1 MRNIYLMTAA
11 LAMMAMTANAQS
23 MKHINMNASSQ
34 NWAVTSAP
42 QKVENSTRKVATRA
56 GSDITDNQRYINYS
70 YDESYVWPATFP
82 ADTQGAI
89 SLGTLFY
96 SDAFTK
102 FEGCKIVGARF
113 YVNIPIGASKVG
125 ICHVKIEN
133 NTPYVGDILASKEV
147 PSTVAHWNYVWF
159 DEPYKIDTKNFDGLL
174 PYYDF
179 TPSNMSADAGYP
191 IASSGTYAGTCGAL
205 AYGDVDGKHDQSSWA
220 WQPIYLGTDG
230 SNLMIQLIIEKEDG
244 NFIIHDLV
252 MDKIA
257 MSPFVKNDTKTGLAF
272 TCHNDGRDNI
282 TNVKFG
288 IEVDGVKLGTF
299 TYNKDNLGEN
309 FKEITNADY
318 SNIPV
323 GLPIDKDWAIGEHE
337 VTVYPVL
344 VEGKEPAGDLT
355 NDKLTTK
362 FKVYKDNFDRT
373 KNLVEFY
380 ACQMSKYTYFAD
392 QVLDKTAKARE
403 DDDLAIV
410 SIHGDGQQVNE
421 DGTVETL
428 SDVFTV
434 PEANKLAYYS
444 TPSDGSGAFNRYFY
458 DNDVI
463 NYEKALTVNMAAQ
476 AASDQDNVVS
486 MLNTIINESAT
497 YYPSFS
503 TVGIDSK
510 LDDATGKLTI
520 KVMGKLIN
528 GYQKLIGDDA
538 RLTVYLTE
546 DKVTGRQS
554 TGGSTIK
561 PRFTHNHVLRKIVTG
576 TLGDALQTNGN
587 SYENDYEVELDDA
600 WKSQNMHIIAFVSRP
615 MTEKEVD
622 GKTALASAMNDLWVD
637 NTNMVVVGESDL
649 TGISNNVI
657 NWNDVKEVG
666 RYTIDGQK
674 LNAPMKGVNLV
685 KLSNGKTIKVVVK

>member
-34 NWAVTSAP
+34 TWAEASTP

-56 GSDITDNQRYINYS
+56 GSDIADNQRYINYS

-96 SDAFTK
+96 SDAFK
-102 FEGCKIVGARF
+102 NFEGCKIVGARF

-244 NFIIHDLV
+244 NFILHDLV
-252 MDKIA
+252 LDKIA
-257 MSPFVKNDTKTGLAF
+257 MSPFVKNNTKTGLAF

-288 IEVDGVKLGTF
+288 IEVDGEKMGTF
-299 TYNKDNLGEN
+299 TYDKTTAGDA

-323 GLPIDKDWAIGEHE
+323 GLPVDKDWAIGEHE

-362 FKVYKDNFDRT
+362 FKVYKENFDRT

-380 ACQMSKYTYFAD
+380 ACQLSKYTYFAD
-392 QVLDKTAKARE
+392 QVLTKTAKARE

-434 PEANKLAYYS
+434 PEANKLANYS
-444 TPSDGSGAFNRYFY
+444 TPSDASAAFNRYFY

-463 NYEKALTVNMAAQ
+463 NYDKALTVNMAAQ
-476 AASDQDNVVS
+476 KASDQENVVG
-486 MLNTIINESAT
+486 MLNTIINESAA

-503 TVGIDSK
+503 TVSIDSK
-510 LDDATGKLTI
+510 LDDATGKLSI

-528 GYQKLIGDDA
+528 KYQKLIGDDA

-546 DKVTGRQS
+546 DNVRGKQN
-554 TGGSTIK
+554 TGGSIAK
-561 PRFTHNHVLRKIVTG
+561 PTTHNHVLRKIVTN

-587 SYENDYEVELDDA
+587 SYENDYEIELDDA
-600 WKSQNMHIIAFVSRP
+600 WKSKNMHIIAFISRP

-649 TGISNNVI
+649 TGISNVI
-657 NWNDVKEVG
+657 NWNEVKEVG

-674 LNAPMKGVNLV
+674 LNAPMKGINLV
-685 KLSNGKTIKVVVK
+685 KLSNGKTIKVIVK

>member
-56 GSDITDNQRYINYS
+56 GSDIADNQRYINYS
-70 YDESYVWPATFP
+70 CDESYVWPATFP

-133 NTPYVGDILASKEV
+133 NTPYVGDILASQEV

-230 SNLMIQLIIEKEDG
+230 SNLMIQLIIENPNG

-337 VTVYPVL
+337 VTVYPVQ

-362 FKVYKDNFDRT
+362 FKVYKENFDRT

-410 SIHGDGQQVNE
+410 SIHGESQQQNE

-528 GYQKLIGDDA
+528 GYQELIGDDA

-546 DKVTGRQS
+546 DKVSGKQS

-637 NTNMVVVGESDL
+637 NTNMVAVGESDL
-649 TGISNNVI
+649 TGISNVI
-657 NWNDVKEVG
+657 NWNEVKEVG

-674 LNAPMKGVNLV
+674 LNAPMKGINLV
-685 KLSNGKTIKVVVK
+685 KLSNGKTIKVIVK

>member
-34 NWAVTSAP
+34 NWAETSAP
-42 QKVENSTRKVATRA
+42 QKVENSTKKVATRA
-56 GSDITDNQRYINYS
+56 GSDIADNQRYINYS

-96 SDAFTK
+96 SDAFK
-102 FEGCKIVGARF
+102 KYEGCKIVGARF

-244 NFIIHDLV
+244 NFILHDLV
-252 MDKIA
+252 LDKIA
-257 MSPFVKNDTKTGLAF
+257 MSPFVKNNTKTGLAF

-288 IEVDGVKLGTF
+288 IEVDGEKMGTF
-299 TYNKDNLGEN
+299 TYDKTTAGDA

-323 GLPIDKDWAIGEHE
+323 GLPVDKDWAIGEHE

-362 FKVYKDNFDRT
+362 FKVYKENFDRT

-380 ACQMSKYTYFAD
+380 ACQLSKYTYFAD
-392 QVLDKTAKARE
+392 QVLTKTANARE
-403 DDDLAIV
+403 EDDLAIV
-410 SIHGDGQQVNE
+410 SIHGEGQQVNE
-421 DGTVETL
+421 DGSVEKL
-428 SDVFTV
+428 EDVFTV

-463 NYEKALTVNMAAQ
+463 NAEKALTVNMAAQ
-476 AASDQDNVVS
+476 DASDQDNVVS
-486 MLNTIINESAT
+486 MLNTIINEST
-497 YYPSFS
+497 TFYPSFS
-503 TVGIDSK
+503 TVGIESK

-528 GYQKLIGDDA
+528 DYQKLIGDDA

-546 DKVTGRQS
+546 DKVIGKQN
-554 TGGSTIK
+554 TGGSIAK

-600 WKSQNMHIIAFVSRP
+600 WKSKNMHIIAFVSRP
-615 MTEKEVD
+615 MKETEKD

-637 NTNMVVVGESDL
+637 NTNMVAVGESDL
-649 TGISNNVI
+649 TGISNVI
-657 NWNDVKEVG
+657 NWNEVKEVG

-674 LNAPMKGVNLV
+674 LNAPTKGINLV
-685 KLSNGKTIKVVVK
+685 KLSNGQTIKVVVK

>member
-1 MRNIYLMTAA
+1 MRNIYLMSAA
-11 LAMMAMTANAQS
+11 LVLMTMSANAQS
-23 MKHINMNASSQ
+23 MKRINKETTAKT
-34 NWAVTSAP
+34 WVETATP
-42 QKVENSTRKVATRA
+42 QKAAKKIATRA
-56 GSDITDNQRYINYS
+56 GELEANQRYINYS

-133 NTPYVGDILASKEV
+133 GTPYVGDILASNEV

-230 SNLMIQLIIEKEDG
+230 SNLMIQLIIENPNG

-288 IEVDGVKLGTF
+288 IEVDGEKMGTF
-299 TYNKDNLGEN
+299 TYDKDNVGDN
-309 FKEITNADY
+309 FREITNADY

-323 GLPIDKDWAIGEHE
+323 GLPINKDWAIGEHE

-344 VEGKEPAGDLT
+344 VEGKEPEGDLT

-380 ACQMSKYTYFAD
+380 ACQLSKYTYFAD

-410 SIHGDGQQVNE
+410 SIHGESQQVNK
-421 DGTVETL
+421 DGSVETL
-428 SDVFTV
+428 TDVFTV

-463 NYEKALTVNMAAQ
+463 NTEKALTVNMAAQ
-476 AASDQDNVVS
+476 DASDQENVVG

-528 GYQKLIGDDA
+528 GYQELIGDDA

-546 DKVTGRQS
+546 DKVIGKQS

-576 TLGDALQTNGN
+576 TLGDVLQTNGN
-587 SYENDYEVELDDA
+587 SFENDYEVELDDA

-637 NTNMVVVGESDL
+637 NTNMVAVGDSDL
-649 TGISNNVI
+649 TGISNVI
-657 NWNDVKEVG
+657 NWNEVKEVG

-674 LNAPMKGVNLV
+674 LNAPTKGINLV
-685 KLSNGKTIKVVVK
+685 KLSNGQTIKVVVK

>member
-1 MRNIYLMTAA
+1 MTAA

-34 NWAVTSAP
+34 NWAETSAP
-42 QKVENSTRKVATRA
+42 QKVENSTKKVATRA
-56 GSDITDNQRYINYS
+56 GSDIADNQRYINYS
-70 YDESYVWPATFP
+70 YDEGYVWPATFP

-96 SDAFTK
+96 SDAFK
-102 FEGCKIVGARF
+102 KYEGCKIVGARF

-244 NFIIHDLV
+244 NFILHDLV
-252 MDKIA
+252 LDKIA
-257 MSPFVKNDTKTGLAF
+257 MSPFVKNNTKTGLAF

-288 IEVDGVKLGTF
+288 IEVDGEKMGTF
-299 TYNKDNLGEN
+299 TYDKTTAGDA
-309 FKEITNADY
+309 FREITNADY

-323 GLPIDKDWAIGEHE
+323 GLPINKDWAIGEHE

-344 VEGKEPAGDLT
+344 VEGKEPEGDLT

-380 ACQMSKYTYFAD
+380 TCQKSKYTYFANA
-392 QVLDKTAKARE
+392 VLDKTAKARE

-434 PEANKLAYYS
+434 PEANKLTYYS

-463 NYEKALTVNMAAQ
+463 NAEKALTVNMAAQ
-476 AASDQDNVVS
+476 NPSDQDNVVS
-486 MLNTIINESAT
+486 MLNTIINESAA

-510 LDDATGKLTI
+510 LDDATGKLSI

-528 GYQKLIGDDA
+528 QYQQLIGDDA

-546 DKVTGRQS
+546 DKVIGKQS
-554 TGGSTIK
+554 TGTTTTK
-561 PRFTHNHVLRKIVTG
+561 PRFTHNYVLRKIVTG

-600 WKSQNMHIIAFVSRP
+600 WKSKNMHIIAFVSRP
-615 MTEKEVD
+615 MKEQEKD

-637 NTNMVVVGESDL
+637 NTNMVAVGESDL
-649 TGISNNVI
+649 TGISNVI
-657 NWNDVKEVG
+657 NWNEVKEVG

-674 LNAPMKGVNLV
+674 LNAPTKGINLV
-685 KLSNGKTIKVVVK
+685 KLSNGQTIKVVVK

>member
-1 MRNIYLMTAA
+1 MTAA

-34 NWAVTSAP
+34 TWAETSTP

-56 GSDITDNQRYINYS
+56 GSDIADNQRYINYS

-344 VEGKEPAGDLT
+344 VERKEPAGDLT

-410 SIHGDGQQVNE
+410 SIHGESQQQNE

-615 MTEKEVD
+615 MKETEKD

-649 TGISNNVI
+649 TGISNVI
-657 NWNDVKEVG
+657 NWNEVKEVG

-674 LNAPMKGVNLV
+674 LNAPIKGINLV
-685 KLSNGKTIKVVVK
+685 KLSNGKTIKVIVK

>member
-1 MRNIYLMTAA
+1 MTAA

-34 NWAVTSAP
+34 NWAETSAP
-42 QKVENSTRKVATRA
+42 QKVENSTKKVATRA
-56 GSDITDNQRYINYS
+56 GSDIADNQRYINYS

-96 SDAFTK
+96 SDAFK
-102 FEGCKIVGARF
+102 KYEGCKIVGARF

-244 NFIIHDLV
+244 NFILHDLV
-252 MDKIA
+252 LDKIA
-257 MSPFVKNDTKTGLAF
+257 MSPFVKNNTKTGLAF

-288 IEVDGVKLGTF
+288 IEVDGEKMGTF
-299 TYNKDNLGEN
+299 TYDKTTAGDA

-323 GLPIDKDWAIGEHE
+323 GLPVDKDWAIGEHE

-362 FKVYKDNFDRT
+362 FKVYKENFDRT

-380 ACQMSKYTYFAD
+380 ACQLSKYTYFAD
-392 QVLDKTAKARE
+392 QVLTKTANARE
-403 DDDLAIV
+403 EDDLAIV
-410 SIHGDGQQVNE
+410 SIHGEGQQVNE
-421 DGTVETL
+421 DGSVEKL
-428 SDVFTV
+428 EDVFTV

-463 NYEKALTVNMAAQ
+463 NAEKALTVNMAAQ
-476 AASDQDNVVS
+476 DASDQDNVVS
-486 MLNTIINESAT
+486 MLNTIINEST
-497 YYPSFS
+497 TFYPSFS
-503 TVGIDSK
+503 TIGIESK

-528 GYQKLIGDDA
+528 DYQKLIGDDA

-546 DKVTGRQS
+546 DKVIGKQN
-554 TGGSTIK
+554 TGGSIAK

-587 SYENDYEVELDDA
+587 SYENDYEIELDDA
-600 WKSQNMHIIAFVSRP
+600 WKSKNMHIIAFVSRP
-615 MTEKEVD
+615 MKETEKD

-637 NTNMVVVGESDL
+637 NTNMVAVGESDL
-649 TGISNNVI
+649 TGISNVI
-657 NWNDVKEVG
+657 NWNEVKEVG

-674 LNAPMKGVNLV
+674 LNAPTKGINLV
-685 KLSNGKTIKVVVK
+685 KLSNGQTIKVVVK

>member
-1 MRNIYLMTAA
+1 MTAA

-34 NWAVTSAP
+34 TWAETSTP

-56 GSDITDNQRYINYS
+56 GSDIADNQRYINYS
-70 YDESYVWPATFP
+70 YDESYVWPSTFP

-96 SDAFTK
+96 SDAFK
-102 FEGCKIVGARF
+102 NFEGCKIVGARF

-125 ICHVKIEN
+125 VCHVKIEN
-133 NTPYVGDILASKEV
+133 NIPYVGDILASKDV

-191 IASSGTYAGTCGAL
+191 IASSGTWAGTCGAL
-205 AYGDVDGKHDQSSWA
+205 AYGDVDGKHDQSTWA

-257 MSPFVKNDTKTGLAF
+257 MSPFVKNDTKTGVAF

-288 IEVDGVKLGTF
+288 IEVDGEKMGTF
-299 TYNKDNLGEN
+299 TYDKTTAGDA
-309 FKEITNADY
+309 FREITNADY

-323 GLPIDKDWAIGEHE
+323 RLPIDKDWTIGEHE

-392 QVLDKTAKARE
+392 QVLTKTAEARE

-410 SIHGDGQQVNE
+410 SIHGESQQVNK
-421 DGTVETL
+421 DGSVETL
-428 SDVFTV
+428 TDIFTV

-476 AASDQDNVVS
+476 DASDQDNVVS

-546 DKVTGRQS
+546 DKVIGKQS
-554 TGGSTIK
+554 TGGTTTK

-637 NTNMVVVGESDL
+637 NTNMVVVGDSDL
-649 TGISNNVI
+649 TGISNVI

-674 LNAPMKGVNLV
+674 LNAPMKGINLV
-685 KLSNGKTIKVVVK
+685 KLSNGKTIKVIVK

>member
-34 NWAVTSAP
+34 NWAETSAP
-42 QKVENSTRKVATRA
+42 QKVENSTKKVATRA
-56 GSDITDNQRYINYS
+56 GSDIADNQRYINYS

-96 SDAFTK
+96 SDAFK
-102 FEGCKIVGARF
+102 KYEGCKIVGARF

-244 NFIIHDLV
+244 NFILHDLV
-252 MDKIA
+252 LDKIA
-257 MSPFVKNDTKTGLAF
+257 MSPFVKNNTKTGLAF

-288 IEVDGVKLGTF
+288 IEVDGEKMGTF
-299 TYNKDNLGEN
+299 TYDKTTAGDA
-309 FKEITNADY
+309 FREITNADY

-323 GLPIDKDWAIGEHE
+323 GLPINKDWAIGEHE

-344 VEGKEPAGDLT
+344 VEGKEPEGDLT

-380 ACQMSKYTYFAD
+380 TCQMSKYTFFAD
-392 QVLDKTAKARE
+392 AVLTKTAKARE

-421 DGTVETL
+421 DGSVETL

-444 TPSDGSGAFNRYFY
+444 TPSDGSAAFNRYFY

-463 NYEKALTVNMAAQ
+463 NAEKALTVNMAAQ
-476 AASDQDNVVS
+476 DPSDQDNVVG
-486 MLNTIINESAT
+486 MLNTIIKESAA

-510 LDDATGKLTI
+510 LDDATGKLSI

-528 GYQKLIGDDA
+528 QYQQLIGDDA

-546 DKVTGRQS
+546 DKIIGKQN
-554 TGGSTIK
+554 TGGSIAK
-561 PRFTHNHVLRKIVTG
+561 PRFTHNYVLRKIVTG

-587 SYENDYEVELDDA
+587 SYENDYEIELDDA
-600 WKSQNMHIIAFVSRP
+600 WKSKNMHIIAFVSRP
-615 MTEKEVD
+615 MKETEKD

-637 NTNMVVVGESDL
+637 NTNMVAVGESDL
-649 TGISNNVI
+649 TGISNVI
-657 NWNDVKEVG
+657 NWNEVKEVG

-674 LNAPMKGVNLV
+674 LNAPTKGINLV
-685 KLSNGKTIKVVVK
+685 KLSNGQTIKVVVK

>member
-1 MRNIYLMTAA
+1 MRNIYLMSAA
-11 LAMMAMTANAQS
+11 LVLMTMSANAQS
-23 MKHINMNASSQ
+23 MKRINKEATAKT
-34 NWAVTSAP
+34 WVETATP
-42 QKVENSTRKVATRA
+42 QKAAKKIATRA
-56 GSDITDNQRYINYS
+56 GELEANQRYINYS
-70 YDESYVWPATFP
+70 YDESYVWPSTFP

-96 SDAFTK
+96 SDAFK
-102 FEGCKIVGARF
+102 KYEGCKIVGARF

-125 ICHVKIEN
+125 VCHVKIEN
-133 NTPYVGDILASKEV
+133 GTPYVGDILASKEV
-147 PSTVAHWNYVWF
+147 PSTVKHWNYVWF
-159 DEPYKIDTKNFDGLL
+159 DEPYKIDTKTFDGLL

-179 TPSNMSADAGYP
+179 TPSKMSAGAGNP
-191 IASSGTYAGTCGAL
+191 IASSGTWAGACGAL
-205 AYGDVDGKHDQSSWA
+205 AFGDVDGKHDPNSWA

-244 NFIIHDLV
+244 NFILHDLV
-252 MDKIA
+252 MSKMA
-257 MSPFVKNDTKTGLAF
+257 MVPFAKSGNTTGLAF

-288 IEVDGVKLGTF
+288 IEVDGEKMGTF
-299 TYNKDNLGEN
+299 TYDQKTAGDA
-309 FKEITNADY
+309 FREITDADN
-318 SNIPV
+318 SNIQV
-323 GLPIDKDWAIGEHE
+323 GLPIDKNWSIGEHE

-344 VEGKEPAGDLT
+344 VEGEKPAGDLT
-355 NDKLTTK
+355 NDKLSTK

-392 QVLDKTAKARE
+392 QVLTKTAKARE
-403 DDDLAIV
+403 DEDLAIV
-410 SIHGDGQQVNE
+410 SIHGERQQVNE
-421 DGTVETL
+421 DGSVETL

-434 PEANKLAYYS
+434 PEANKLANYS
-444 TPSDGSGAFNRYFY
+444 TPSDASAAFNRYFY

-463 NYEKALTVNMAAQ
+463 NYDKALTVNMAAQ
-476 AASDQDNVVS
+476 KASDQENVVG
-486 MLNTIINESAT
+486 MLNTIINESAA

-503 TVGIDSK
+503 TVSIDSK
-510 LDDATGKLTI
+510 LDDATGKLSI

-528 GYQKLIGDDA
+528 KYQKLIGDDA

-546 DKVTGRQS
+546 DNVRGKQN
-554 TGGSTIK
+554 TGGSIAK
-561 PRFTHNHVLRKIVTG
+561 PTTHNHVLRKIVTN

-587 SYENDYEVELDDA
+587 SYENDYEIELDDA
-600 WKSQNMHIIAFVSRP
+600 WKSKNMHIIAFVSRP
-615 MTEKEVD
+615 MKEQEKD

-637 NTNMVVVGESDL
+637 NTNMVAVGDSDL
-649 TGISNNVI
+649 TGISNII

-674 LNAPMKGVNLV
+674 LNAPTKGINLV
-685 KLSNGKTIKVVVK
+685 KLSNGQTIKVVVK

>member
-1 MRNIYLMTAA
+1 
-11 LAMMAMTANAQS
+11 MMAMTANAQS

-34 NWAVTSAP
+34 TWAETSTP
-42 QKVENSTRKVATRA
+42 QKVENSIRKVATRA
-56 GSDITDNQRYINYS
+56 GSDIAANQRYINYS
-70 YDESYVWPATFP
+70 YDESYVWPSGMK
-82 ADTQGAI
+82 GAKGTL
-89 SLGTLFY
+89 SLGTIFY
-96 SDAFTK
+96 NDAFK
-102 FEGCKIVGARF
+102 KYEGCKIAGARF
-113 YVNIPIGASKVG
+113 YLTAPIGNSKVT
-125 ICHVKIEN
+125 ICKIDEQGN
-133 NTPYVGDILASKEV
+133 VTNAIAEKEIA
-147 PSTVAHWNYVWF
+147 TTQLHWNYVLF
-159 DEPYKIDTKNFDGLL
+159 DEPYTIDTKDFYALL
-174 PYYDF
+174 PYYDY
-179 TPSNMSADAGYP
+179 TPEQVESEKP
-191 IASSGTYAGTCGAL
+191 IGSSGTYVGPYGFLAFGDIYEDGRDETKWQWEPISAG
-205 AYGDVDGKHDQSSWA
+205 Y
-220 WQPIYLGTDG
+220 DG

-244 NFIIHDLV
+244 NFILHDLV
-252 MDKIA
+252 MNKMA
-257 MSPFVKNDTKTGLAF
+257 MVPFAKNGNTTGLAF

-288 IEVDGVKLGTF
+288 IEVDGEKMGTF
-299 TYNKDNLGEN
+299 TYDKTTAGDA
-309 FKEITNADY
+309 FKEITDADY
-318 SNIPV
+318 SNIQV

-344 VEGKEPAGDLT
+344 VEGKEPEGDLT

-362 FKVYKDNFDRT
+362 FKVYKENFDRT

-392 QVLDKTAKARE
+392 QVLTKTAKARE

-410 SIHGDGQQVNE
+410 SIHGESQQQNE

-428 SDVFTV
+428 SDAFTV

-444 TPSDGSGAFNRYFY
+444 TPSDGSAAFNRYFY

-476 AASDQDNVVS
+476 DASDQENVVG
-486 MLNTIINESAT
+486 MLNSIIDESAT

-510 LDDATGKLTI
+510 FDDTTGKLTI

-546 DKVTGRQS
+546 DGVIGKQNS
-554 TGGSTIK
+554 GGSIAK
-561 PRFTHNHVLRKIVTG
+561 PRYTHNHVLRKIVTG

-600 WKSQNMHIIAFVSRP
+600 WKSKNMHIIAFVSRP

-649 TGISNNVI
+649 TGISNVI
-657 NWNDVKEVG
+657 NWNEVKEVG

-674 LNAPMKGVNLV
+674 LNAPMKGINLV
-685 KLSNGKTIKVVVK
+685 KLSNGKTIKVIVK

>member
-1 MRNIYLMTAA
+1 MTAA

-34 NWAVTSAP
+34 NWAETSAP
-42 QKVENSTRKVATRA
+42 KKVENSTKKVATRA
-56 GSDITDNQRYINYS
+56 GSDIADNQRYINYS

-96 SDAFTK
+96 SDAFK
-102 FEGCKIVGARF
+102 KYEGCKIVGARF

-244 NFIIHDLV
+244 NFILHDLV
-252 MDKIA
+252 LDKIA
-257 MSPFVKNDTKTGLAF
+257 MSPFVKNNTKTGLAF

-288 IEVDGVKLGTF
+288 IEVDGEKMGTF
-299 TYNKDNLGEN
+299 TYDKTTAGDA
-309 FKEITNADY
+309 FREITNADY

-323 GLPIDKDWAIGEHE
+323 GLPINKDWAIGEHE

-344 VEGKEPAGDLT
+344 VEGKEPEGDLT

-380 ACQMSKYTYFAD
+380 TCQKSKYTYFANA
-392 QVLDKTAKARE
+392 VLDKTAKARE

-434 PEANKLAYYS
+434 PEANKLTYYS

-463 NYEKALTVNMAAQ
+463 NAEKALTVNMAAQ
-476 AASDQDNVVS
+476 NPSDQDNVVS
-486 MLNTIINESAT
+486 MLNTIINESAA

-510 LDDATGKLTI
+510 LDDATGKLSI

-528 GYQKLIGDDA
+528 QYQQLIGDDA

-546 DKVTGRQS
+546 DKVIGKQS
-554 TGGSTIK
+554 TGATTTK
-561 PRFTHNHVLRKIVTG
+561 PRFTHNYVLRKIVTG

-600 WKSQNMHIIAFVSRP
+600 WKSKNMHIIAFVSRP
-615 MTEKEVD
+615 MKEQEKD

-637 NTNMVVVGESDL
+637 NTNMVAVGESDL
-649 TGISNNVI
+649 TGISNVI
-657 NWNDVKEVG
+657 NWNEVKEVG

-674 LNAPMKGVNLV
+674 LNAPTKGINLV
-685 KLSNGKTIKVVVK
+685 KLSNGQTIKVVVK

>member
-34 NWAVTSAP
+34 TWAETSTP

-56 GSDITDNQRYINYS
+56 GSDIADNQRYINYS

-96 SDAFTK
+96 SDAFK
-102 FEGCKIVGARF
+102 NFEGCKIVGARF

-244 NFIIHDLV
+244 NFILHDLV
-252 MDKIA
+252 LDKIA
-257 MSPFVKNDTKTGLAF
+257 MSPFVKNNTKTGLAF

-288 IEVDGVKLGTF
+288 IEVDGEKMGTF
-299 TYNKDNLGEN
+299 TYDKTTAGDA
-309 FKEITNADY
+309 FREITNADY

-323 GLPIDKDWAIGEHE
+323 GLPINKDWAIGEHE

-344 VEGKEPAGDLT
+344 VEGKEPEGDLT

-380 ACQMSKYTYFAD
+380 TCQMSKYTFFAD
-392 QVLDKTAKARE
+392 AVLTKTAKARE

-410 SIHGDGQQVNE
+410 SIHGESQQVNE
-421 DGTVETL
+421 DGSVETL

-463 NYEKALTVNMAAQ
+463 NYDKALTVNMAAQ
-476 AASDQDNVVS
+476 KASDQDNVVG
-486 MLNTIINESAT
+486 MLNTIINESAA

-503 TVGIDSK
+503 TVSIDSK
-510 LDDATGKLTI
+510 LDDATGKLSI

-528 GYQKLIGDDA
+528 QYQKLIGDDA
-538 RLTVYLTE
+538 RLTIYLTE
-546 DKVTGRQS
+546 DKVKGKQN
-554 TGGSTIK
+554 TGGTMAK
-561 PRFTHNHVLRKIVTG
+561 PTTHNHVLRKIVTG

-615 MTEKEVD
+615 MKEEEKD

-637 NTNMVVVGESDL
+637 NTNMVAVGDSDL
-649 TGISNNVI
+649 TGISNVI
-657 NWNDVKEVG
+657 NWNEVKEVG

-674 LNAPMKGVNLV
+674 LNAPTKGINLV
-685 KLSNGKTIKVVVK
+685 KLSNGQTIKVVVK

>member
-220 WQPIYLGTDG
+220 WQPIYLGTNG

-410 SIHGDGQQVNE
+410 SIHGESQQQNE

-476 AASDQDNVVS
+476 AASDQENVVG

-510 LDDATGKLTI
+510 LDDTTGKLTI

-528 GYQKLIGDDA
+528 GYEELIGDDA

-546 DKVTGRQS
+546 DKVIGRQS

>member
-1 MRNIYLMTAA
+1 MTAA

-34 NWAVTSAP
+34 NWAETSAP
-42 QKVENSTRKVATRA
+42 QKVENSTKKVATRA
-56 GSDITDNQRYINYS
+56 GSDIADNQRYINYS

-96 SDAFTK
+96 SDAFK
-102 FEGCKIVGARF
+102 KYEGCKIVGARF

-257 MSPFVKNDTKTGLAF
+257 MSPFVKNDTKTGVAF

-288 IEVDGVKLGTF
+288 IEVDGEKMGTF
-299 TYNKDNLGEN
+299 TYDKDNVGDK
-309 FKEITNADY
+309 FREITNADY

-323 GLPIDKDWAIGEHE
+323 GLPVDKDWAIGEHE

-362 FKVYKDNFDRT
+362 FKVYKENFDRT

-380 ACQMSKYTYFAD
+380 ACQLSKYTYFAD
-392 QVLDKTAKARE
+392 QVLTKTANARE
-403 DDDLAIV
+403 EDDLAIV
-410 SIHGDGQQVNE
+410 SIHGEGQQVNE
-421 DGTVETL
+421 DGSVEKL
-428 SDVFTV
+428 EDVFTV

-463 NYEKALTVNMAAQ
+463 NAEKALTVNMAAQ
-476 AASDQDNVVS
+476 DASDQDNVVS
-486 MLNTIINESAT
+486 MLNTIINESAA

-503 TVGIDSK
+503 TVGIESK

-528 GYQKLIGDDA
+528 DYQKLIGDDA

-546 DKVTGRQS
+546 DKVIGKQN
-554 TGGSTIK
+554 TGGSIAK

-587 SYENDYEVELDDA
+587 SYENDYEIELDDA
-600 WKSQNMHIIAFVSRP
+600 WKSKNMHIIAFVSRP
-615 MTEKEVD
+615 MKETEKD

-637 NTNMVVVGESDL
+637 NTNMVAVGESDL
-649 TGISNNVI
+649 TSISNVI
-657 NWNDVKEVG
+657 NWNEVKEVG

-674 LNAPMKGVNLV
+674 LNAPTKGINLV
-685 KLSNGKTIKVVVK
+685 KLSNGQTIKVIVK

>member
-1 MRNIYLMTAA
+1 
-11 LAMMAMTANAQS
+11 MMAMTANAQS

-34 NWAVTSAP
+34 TWAETSTP

-56 GSDITDNQRYINYS
+56 GSDIADNQRYINYS
-70 YDESYVWPATFP
+70 YDESYVWPSTFP

-96 SDAFTK
+96 SDAFK
-102 FEGCKIVGARF
+102 NFEGCKIVGARF

-133 NTPYVGDILASKEV
+133 NTPYVGDILASKDV

-191 IASSGTYAGTCGAL
+191 IASSGTWAGTCGAL
-205 AYGDVDGKHDQSSWA
+205 AYGDVDGKHDQSTWA

-257 MSPFVKNDTKTGLAF
+257 MSPFVKNDTKTGVAF

-288 IEVDGVKLGTF
+288 IEVDGEKMGTF
-299 TYNKDNLGEN
+299 TYDKTTAGDA
-309 FKEITNADY
+309 FREITNADY

-323 GLPIDKDWAIGEHE
+323 RLPIDKDWTIGEHE
-337 VTVYPVL
+337 VTVYPML

-392 QVLDKTAKARE
+392 QVLTKTAEARE

-410 SIHGDGQQVNE
+410 SIHGESQQQNE

-476 AASDQDNVVS
+476 DASDQDNVVS

-546 DKVTGRQS
+546 DKVIGKQS
-554 TGGSTIK
+554 TGGTTTK

-637 NTNMVVVGESDL
+637 NTNMVVVGDSDL
-649 TGISNNVI
+649 TGISNVI

-674 LNAPMKGVNLV
+674 LNAPMKGINLV
-685 KLSNGKTIKVVVK
+685 KLSNGKTIKVIVK

>member
-1 MRNIYLMTAA
+1 MRNIYLMSAA
-11 LAMMAMTANAQS
+11 LALMAMSANAQS
-23 MKHINMNASSQ
+23 MKRINMETTAKT
-34 NWAVTSAP
+34 WVETATP
-42 QKVENSTRKVATRA
+42 QKAAKKIATRA
-56 GSDITDNQRYINYS
+56 GELEANQRYINYS
-70 YDESYVWPATFP
+70 YDESYVWPSTFP

-96 SDAFTK
+96 SDAFK
-102 FEGCKIVGARF
+102 KYEGCKIVGARF

-125 ICHVKIEN
+125 VCHVKVEN
-133 NTPYVGDILASKEV
+133 GTPYVGDILASKEV

-159 DEPYKIDTKNFDGLL
+159 DEPYKIDTKTFDGLL

-179 TPSNMSADAGYP
+179 TPSNMSADAGNP
-191 IASSGTYAGTCGAL
+191 IASSGTWAGTCGAL
-205 AYGDVDGKHDQSSWA
+205 AFGDVDGKHDPNTWA
-220 WQPIYLGTDG
+220 WQPIYIGTDG

-244 NFIIHDLV
+244 NFILHDLV
-252 MDKIA
+252 MSKMA
-257 MSPFVKNDTKTGLAF
+257 MVPFAKSGNTTGLAF

-288 IEVDGVKLGTF
+288 IEVDGKKMGTF
-299 TYNKDNLGEN
+299 TYDQKTAGDA
-309 FKEITNADY
+309 FREITDADN
-318 SNIPV
+318 SNIQV
-323 GLPIDKDWAIGEHE
+323 GLPIDKDWSIGEHE

-344 VEGKEPAGDLT
+344 VEGKEPEGDLT

-380 ACQMSKYTYFAD
+380 ACQLSKYTYFAD
-392 QVLDKTAKARE
+392 QVLTKTAKARE

-434 PEANKLAYYS
+434 PEANKLANYS
-444 TPSDGSGAFNRYFY
+444 TPSDASAAFNRYFY

-463 NYEKALTVNMAAQ
+463 NYDKALTVNMAAQ
-476 AASDQDNVVS
+476 KASDQENVVG
-486 MLNTIINESAT
+486 MLNTIINESAA

-503 TVGIDSK
+503 TVSIDSK
-510 LDDATGKLTI
+510 LDDATGKLSI

-528 GYQKLIGDDA
+528 KYQKLIGDDA

-546 DKVTGRQS
+546 DNVRGKQN
-554 TGGSTIK
+554 TGGSIAK
-561 PRFTHNHVLRKIVTG
+561 PTTHNHVLRKIVTN

-600 WKSQNMHIIAFVSRP
+600 WKSKNMHIIAFVSRP
-615 MTEKEVD
+615 MKEQEKD

-637 NTNMVVVGESDL
+637 NTNMVAVGDSDF
-649 TGISNNVI
+649 TGISNVI
-657 NWNDVKEVG
+657 NWNEVKEVG

-674 LNAPMKGVNLV
+674 LNAPTKGINLV
-685 KLSNGKTIKVVVK
+685 KLSNGQTIKVVVK

>member
-1 MRNIYLMTAA
+1 MRNIYLMSAA
-11 LAMMAMTANAQS
+11 LALMAMSANAQS
-23 MKHINMNASSQ
+23 MKRINKE
-34 NWAVTSAP
+34 VTAKTWVETATP
-42 QKVENSTRKVATRA
+42 QKAAKKIATRA
-56 GSDITDNQRYINYS
+56 GELEANQRYINYS
-70 YDESYVWPATFP
+70 YDESYVWPSTFP

-96 SDAFTK
+96 SDAFK
-102 FEGCKIVGARF
+102 KYEGCKIVGARF

-125 ICHVKIEN
+125 VCHVKIEN
-133 NTPYVGDILASKEV
+133 NIPYVGDILASKDV

-205 AYGDVDGKHDQSSWA
+205 AYGDVDGKHDPNSWA

-257 MSPFVKNDTKTGLAF
+257 MSPFVKNDTKTGVAF

-288 IEVDGVKLGTF
+288 IEVDGEKIGTF
-299 TYNKDNLGEN
+299 TYNKDNVGDN
-309 FKEITNADY
+309 FREITNADY

-323 GLPIDKDWAIGEHE
+323 GLPIDKDWTIGEHE
-337 VTVYPVL
+337 VTVYPLL

-392 QVLDKTAKARE
+392 QVLTKTAEARE

-410 SIHGDGQQVNE
+410 SIHGEGQQVNE
-421 DGTVETL
+421 DGSVETL

-444 TPSDGSGAFNRYFY
+444 TPSDGSAAFNRYFY

-463 NYEKALTVNMAAQ
+463 NYEKALSVNMAAQ
-476 AASDQDNVVS
+476 EASDQDNVVG
-486 MLNTIINESAT
+486 MLNTIINESAA

-503 TVGIDSK
+503 TISIDSK
-510 LDDATGKLTI
+510 LDDATGKLSI

-528 GYQKLIGDDA
+528 KYQKLIGDDA

-546 DKVTGRQS
+546 DKVIGKQN
-554 TGGSTIK
+554 TGGSIAK
-561 PRFTHNHVLRKIVTG
+561 PRFTHNYVLRKIVTG

-587 SYENDYEVELDDA
+587 SYENDYEIELDDA
-600 WKSQNMHIIAFVSRP
+600 WKSKNMHIIAFVSRP
-615 MTEKEVD
+615 MKEQEKD

-637 NTNMVVVGESDL
+637 NTNMVAVGDSDL
-649 TGISNNVI
+649 TGISNII

-674 LNAPMKGVNLV
+674 LNAPTKGINLV
-685 KLSNGKTIKVVVK
+685 KLSNGQTIKVVVK

>member
-1 MRNIYLMTAA
+1 MTAA

-34 NWAVTSAP
+34 NWAETSAP
-42 QKVENSTRKVATRA
+42 QKVENSTKKVATRA
-56 GSDITDNQRYINYS
+56 GSDIADNQRYINYS

-96 SDAFTK
+96 SDAFK
-102 FEGCKIVGARF
+102 NFEGCKIVGARF

-244 NFIIHDLV
+244 NFILHDLV
-252 MDKIA
+252 LDKIA
-257 MSPFVKNDTKTGLAF
+257 MSPFVKNNTKTGLAF

-288 IEVDGVKLGTF
+288 IEVDGEKMGTF
-299 TYNKDNLGEN
+299 TYDKTTAGDA

-323 GLPIDKDWAIGEHE
+323 GLPVDKDWAIGEHE

-362 FKVYKDNFDRT
+362 FKVYKENFDRT

-380 ACQMSKYTYFAD
+380 ACQLSKYTYFAD
-392 QVLDKTAKARE
+392 QVLTKTANARE
-403 DDDLAIV
+403 EDDLAIV
-410 SIHGDGQQVNE
+410 SIHGEGQQVNE
-421 DGTVETL
+421 DGSVEKL
-428 SDVFTV
+428 EDVFTV

-463 NYEKALTVNMAAQ
+463 NAEKALTVNMAAQ
-476 AASDQDNVVS
+476 DASDQDNVVS
-486 MLNTIINESAT
+486 MLNTIINEST
-497 YYPSFS
+497 TFYPSFS
-503 TVGIDSK
+503 TVGIESK

-528 GYQKLIGDDA
+528 DYQKLIGDDA

-546 DKVTGRQS
+546 DKVIGKQN
-554 TGGSTIK
+554 TGGSIAK

-587 SYENDYEVELDDA
+587 SYENDYEIELDDA
-600 WKSQNMHIIAFVSRP
+600 WKSKNMHIIAFVSRP
-615 MTEKEVD
+615 MKETEKD

-637 NTNMVVVGESDL
+637 NTNMVAVGESDL
-649 TGISNNVI
+649 TGISNVI
-657 NWNDVKEVG
+657 NWNEVKEVG

-674 LNAPMKGVNLV
+674 LNAPTKGINLV
-685 KLSNGKTIKVVVK
+685 KLSNGQTIKVVVK

>member
-1 MRNIYLMTAA
+1 MTAA

-34 NWAVTSAP
+34 NWAETSAP
-42 QKVENSTRKVATRA
+42 QKVENSTKKVATRA
-56 GSDITDNQRYINYS
+56 GSDIADNQRYINYS

-96 SDAFTK
+96 SDAFK
-102 FEGCKIVGARF
+102 KYEGCKIVGARF

-244 NFIIHDLV
+244 NFILHDLV
-252 MDKIA
+252 LDKIA
-257 MSPFVKNDTKTGLAF
+257 MSPFVKNNTKTGLAF

-288 IEVDGVKLGTF
+288 IEVDGEKMGTF
-299 TYNKDNLGEN
+299 TYDKTTAGDA

-323 GLPIDKDWAIGEHE
+323 GLPVDKDWAIGEHE

-362 FKVYKDNFDRT
+362 FKVYKENFDRT

-380 ACQMSKYTYFAD
+380 ACQLSKYTYFAD
-392 QVLDKTAKARE
+392 QVLTKTANARE
-403 DDDLAIV
+403 EDDLAIV
-410 SIHGDGQQVNE
+410 SIHGEGQQVNE
-421 DGTVETL
+421 DGSVEKL
-428 SDVFTV
+428 EDVFTV

-463 NYEKALTVNMAAQ
+463 NAEKALTVNMAAQ
-476 AASDQDNVVS
+476 DASDQDNVVS
-486 MLNTIINESAT
+486 MLNTIINEST
-497 YYPSFS
+497 TFYPSFS
-503 TVGIDSK
+503 TVGIESK

-528 GYQKLIGDDA
+528 DYQKLIGDDA

-546 DKVTGRQS
+546 DKVIGKQN
-554 TGGSTIK
+554 TGGSIAK

-587 SYENDYEVELDDA
+587 SYENDYEIELDDA
-600 WKSQNMHIIAFVSRP
+600 WKSKNMHIIAFVSRP
-615 MTEKEVD
+615 MKEQEKD

-637 NTNMVVVGESDL
+637 NTNMVAVGESDL
-649 TGISNNVI
+649 TGISNVI
-657 NWNDVKEVG
+657 NWNEVKEVG

-674 LNAPMKGVNLV
+674 LNAPTKGINLV
-685 KLSNGKTIKVVVK
+685 KLSNGQTIKVVVK

>member
-34 NWAVTSAP
+34 TWAETSTP

-56 GSDITDNQRYINYS
+56 GSDIADNQRYINYS

-96 SDAFTK
+96 SDAFKK

-125 ICHVKIEN
+125 VCHVKIEN
-133 NTPYVGDILASKEV
+133 NIPYVGDILASKDV

-205 AYGDVDGKHDQSSWA
+205 AYGDVDGKHDPNSWA

-257 MSPFVKNDTKTGLAF
+257 MSPFVKNDTKTGVAF

-288 IEVDGVKLGTF
+288 IEVDGEKTGTF
-299 TYNKDNLGEN
+299 TYNKDKVGDN
-309 FKEITNADY
+309 FREITNADY

-323 GLPIDKDWAIGEHE
+323 RLPIDKDWTIGEHE
-337 VTVYPVL
+337 VTVYPML

-392 QVLDKTAKARE
+392 QVLTKTAEARE

-410 SIHGDGQQVNE
+410 SIHGESQQQNE

-476 AASDQDNVVS
+476 DGSDQDNVVS

-546 DKVTGRQS
+546 DEVIGKQS
-554 TGGSTIK
+554 TGGSIAK
-561 PRFTHNHVLRKIVTG
+561 PAFHHNHVLRKIVTG

-649 TGISNNVI
+649 TGISNVI
-657 NWNDVKEVG
+657 NWNEVKEVG

-674 LNAPMKGVNLV
+674 LNAPMKGINLV
-685 KLSNGKTIKVVVK
+685 KLSNGKTIKVIVK

>member
-56 GSDITDNQRYINYS
+56 GSDIADNQRYINYS
-70 YDESYVWPATFP
+70 CDESYVWPATFP

-133 NTPYVGDILASKEV
+133 NTPYVGDILASQEV

-230 SNLMIQLIIEKEDG
+230 SNLMIQLIIENPNG

-337 VTVYPVL
+337 VTVYPVQ

-362 FKVYKDNFDRT
+362 FKVYKENFDRT

-410 SIHGDGQQVNE
+410 SIHGESQQQNE

-528 GYQKLIGDDA
+528 GYQELIGDDA

-546 DKVTGRQS
+546 DKVSGKQS

-637 NTNMVVVGESDL
+637 NTNMVAVGESDL
-649 TGISNNVI
+649 TGISNVI
-657 NWNDVKEVG
+657 NWNEVKEVG

-674 LNAPMKGVNLV
+674 LNAPMKGINLM
-685 KLSNGKTIKVVVK
+685 KLSNGKTIKVIVK

>member
-1 MRNIYLMTAA
+1 MRNIYLMSAA
-11 LAMMAMTANAQS
+11 LVMMTMSANAQS
-23 MKHINMNASSQ
+23 MKRINKE
-34 NWAVTSAP
+34 VTAKTWVETANP
-42 QKVENSTRKVATRA
+42 QKAAKKIATRA
-56 GSDITDNQRYINYS
+56 GELEANQRYINYS
-70 YDESYVWPATFP
+70 YDESYVWPSTFP

-96 SDAFTK
+96 SDAFK
-102 FEGCKIVGARF
+102 KYEGCKIVGARF
-113 YVNIPIGASKVG
+113 YVNISIGASKVG
-125 ICHVKIEN
+125 VCHVKIEN
-133 NTPYVGDILASKEV
+133 GTPYVGDILASKEV

-159 DEPYKIDTKNFDGLL
+159 DEPYKIDTKTFDGLL

-179 TPSNMSADAGYP
+179 TPSNMKTGAGYP

-205 AYGDVDGKHDQSSWA
+205 AFGDVDGKHDPSSWA
-220 WQPIYLGTDG
+220 WQPIYLGNDG

-244 NFIIHDLV
+244 AFILHDLV
-252 MDKIA
+252 MSKMA
-257 MSPFVKNDTKTGLAF
+257 MVPFAKSGNTTGLAF

-282 TNVKFG
+282 TTAKFG
-288 IEVDGVKLGTF
+288 IEVDGKKMGTF
-299 TYNKDNLGEN
+299 TYDQQTAGDA
-309 FKEITNADY
+309 FREITDADN
-318 SNIPV
+318 SNIQV
-323 GLPIDKDWAIGEHE
+323 GLPIDKNWSIGEHK

-344 VEGKEPAGDLT
+344 VEGEKPAGDLT
-355 NDKLTTK
+355 NDILSTK

-380 ACQMSKYTYFAD
+380 ACQLSKYTYFAD
-392 QVLDKTAKARE
+392 QVLTKLGKARE
-403 DDDLAIV
+403 DEDLAIV
-410 SIHGDGQQVNE
+410 SIHGESQQVNE
-421 DGTVETL
+421 DGSVETL

-444 TPSDGSGAFNRYFY
+444 TPSDASAAFNRYFY

-476 AASDQDNVVS
+476 KPSDQENVVG
-486 MLNTIINESAT
+486 MLNTIINESAA

-503 TVGIDSK
+503 TISIDSK
-510 LDDATGKLTI
+510 LDDTTGKLSI

-528 GYQKLIGDDA
+528 QYQKLIGDDA
-538 RLTVYLTE
+538 RLTIYLTE
-546 DKVTGRQS
+546 DKVKGKQN
-554 TGGSTIK
+554 TGGTIAK
-561 PRFTHNHVLRKIVTG
+561 PTTHNHVLRKIVTG

-600 WKSQNMHIIAFVSRP
+600 WKSKDMHIIAFVSRP
-615 MTEKEVD
+615 MKETEKD

-637 NTNMVVVGESDL
+637 NTNMVAVGDSDL
-649 TGISNNVI
+649 TDISNII

-674 LNAPMKGVNLV
+674 LNAPTKGINLV
-685 KLSNGKTIKVVVK
+685 KLSNGQTIKVVVK

>member
-1 MRNIYLMTAA
+1 
-11 LAMMAMTANAQS
+11 MMAMTANAQS

-34 NWAVTSAP
+34 NWAETSAP
-42 QKVENSTRKVATRA
+42 QKVENSTKKVATRA
-56 GSDITDNQRYINYS
+56 GSDIADNQRYINYS

-96 SDAFTK
+96 SDAFK
-102 FEGCKIVGARF
+102 KYEGCKIVGARF

-230 SNLMIQLIIEKEDG
+230 SNLMIQLIIEKEEG
-244 NFIIHDLV
+244 NFILHDLV
-252 MDKIA
+252 LDKIA
-257 MSPFVKNDTKTGLAF
+257 MSPFVKNNTKTGLAF

-288 IEVDGVKLGTF
+288 IEVDGEKMGTF
-299 TYNKDNLGEN
+299 TYDKTTAGDA
-309 FKEITNADY
+309 FREITNADY

-323 GLPIDKDWAIGEHE
+323 GLPINKDWAIGEHE

-344 VEGKEPAGDLT
+344 VEGKEPEGDLT

-380 ACQMSKYTYFAD
+380 TCQKSKYTYFANA
-392 QVLDKTAKARE
+392 VLDKTAKARE

-434 PEANKLAYYS
+434 PEANKLTYYS

-463 NYEKALTVNMAAQ
+463 NAEKALTVNMAAQ
-476 AASDQDNVVS
+476 NPSDQDNVVS
-486 MLNTIINESAT
+486 MLNTIINESAA

-510 LDDATGKLTI
+510 LDDATGKLSI

-528 GYQKLIGDDA
+528 QYQQLIGDDA

-546 DKVTGRQS
+546 DKVIGKQS
-554 TGGSTIK
+554 TGATTTK
-561 PRFTHNHVLRKIVTG
+561 PRFTHNYVLRKIVTG

-600 WKSQNMHIIAFVSRP
+600 WKSKNMHIIAFVSRP
-615 MTEKEVD
+615 MKEQEKD

-637 NTNMVVVGESDL
+637 NTNMVAVGESDL
-649 TGISNNVI
+649 TGISNVI
-657 NWNDVKEVG
+657 NWNEVKEVG

-674 LNAPMKGVNLV
+674 LNAPTKGINLV
-685 KLSNGKTIKVVVK
+685 KLSNGQTIKVIVK

>member
-34 NWAVTSAP
+34 NWAETSAP
-42 QKVENSTRKVATRA
+42 QKVENSTKKVATRA
-56 GSDITDNQRYINYS
+56 GSDIADNQRYINYS

-96 SDAFTK
+96 SDAFK
-102 FEGCKIVGARF
+102 KYEGCKIVGARF

-244 NFIIHDLV
+244 NFILHDLV
-252 MDKIA
+252 LDKIA
-257 MSPFVKNDTKTGLAF
+257 MSPFVKNNTKTGLAF

-288 IEVDGVKLGTF
+288 IEVDGEKMGTF
-299 TYNKDNLGEN
+299 TYDKTTAGDA
-309 FKEITNADY
+309 FREITNADY

-323 GLPIDKDWAIGEHE
+323 GLPINKDWAIGEHE

-344 VEGKEPAGDLT
+344 VEGKEPEGDLT

-380 ACQMSKYTYFAD
+380 TCQKSKYTYFANA
-392 QVLDKTAKARE
+392 VLDKTAKARE

-434 PEANKLAYYS
+434 PEANKLTYYS

-463 NYEKALTVNMAAQ
+463 NAEKALTVNMAAQ
-476 AASDQDNVVS
+476 DPSDQDNVVS
-486 MLNTIINESAT
+486 MLNTIINESAA

-510 LDDATGKLTI
+510 LDDATGKLSI

-528 GYQKLIGDDA
+528 QYQQLIGDDA

-546 DKVTGRQS
+546 DKVIGKQS
-554 TGGSTIK
+554 TGGTTTR
-561 PRFTHNHVLRKIVTG
+561 PRFTHNYVLRKIVTG

-600 WKSQNMHIIAFVSRP
+600 WKSKNMHIIAFVSRP
-615 MTEKEVD
+615 MKEQEKD

-637 NTNMVVVGESDL
+637 NTNMVAVGESDL
-649 TGISNNVI
+649 TGISNVI
-657 NWNDVKEVG
+657 NWNEVKEVG

-674 LNAPMKGVNLV
+674 LNAPTKGINLV
-685 KLSNGKTIKVVVK
+685 KLSNGQTIKVIVK

>member
-1 MRNIYLMTAA
+1 MRNIYLMSAA
-11 LAMMAMTANAQS
+11 LVLMTMSANAQS
-23 MKHINMNASSQ
+23 MKRINKE
-34 NWAVTSAP
+34 VTAKTWVETATP
-42 QKVENSTRKVATRA
+42 QKAAKKIATRA
-56 GSDITDNQRYINYS
+56 GELEANQRYINYS
-70 YDESYVWPATFP
+70 YDESYVWPSTFP

-96 SDAFTK
+96 SDAFK
-102 FEGCKIVGARF
+102 KYEGCKIVGARF

-125 ICHVKIEN
+125 VCHVKIEN
-133 NTPYVGDILASKEV
+133 NTPYVGDILASKDV

-205 AYGDVDGKHDQSSWA
+205 AYGDVDGKHDPNSWA

-257 MSPFVKNDTKTGLAF
+257 MSPFVKNDTKTGVAF

-288 IEVDGVKLGTF
+288 IEVDGEKIGTF
-299 TYNKDNLGEN
+299 TYNKDNVGDN
-309 FKEITNADY
+309 FREITNADY

-323 GLPIDKDWAIGEHE
+323 RLPIDKDWTIGEHE
-337 VTVYPVL
+337 VTVYPML

-392 QVLDKTAKARE
+392 QVLTKTAEARE

-410 SIHGDGQQVNE
+410 SIHGESQQQNE

-476 AASDQDNVVS
+476 DASDQDNVVS

-546 DKVTGRQS
+546 DKVIGKQS
-554 TGGSTIK
+554 TGGSIAK
-561 PRFTHNHVLRKIVTG
+561 PTFTHNHVLRKIVTG

-600 WKSQNMHIIAFVSRP
+600 WKSQSMHIIAFVSRP

-649 TGISNNVI
+649 TGISNVI

-674 LNAPMKGVNLV
+674 LNAPMKGINLV
-685 KLSNGKTIKVVVK
+685 KLSNGKTIKVIVK

>member
-1 MRNIYLMTAA
+1 MTAA

-34 NWAVTSAP
+34 NWAETSAP
-42 QKVENSTRKVATRA
+42 QKVENSTKKVATRA
-56 GSDITDNQRYINYS
+56 GSDIADNQRYINYS

-96 SDAFTK
+96 SDAFK
-102 FEGCKIVGARF
+102 KYEGCKIVGARF

-244 NFIIHDLV
+244 NFILHDLV
-252 MDKIA
+252 LDKIA
-257 MSPFVKNDTKTGLAF
+257 MSPFVKNNTKTGVAF

-288 IEVDGVKLGTF
+288 IEVDGEKMGTF
-299 TYNKDNLGEN
+299 TYDKTTAGDA
-309 FKEITNADY
+309 FREITNADY

-323 GLPIDKDWAIGEHE
+323 GLPINKDWAIGEHE

-344 VEGKEPAGDLT
+344 VEGKEPEGDLT

-380 ACQMSKYTYFAD
+380 TCQMSKYTFFANE
-392 QVLDKTAKARE
+392 VLTKTAKARE

-421 DGTVETL
+421 DGSVETL

-444 TPSDGSGAFNRYFY
+444 TPSDGSAAFNRYFY

-463 NYEKALTVNMAAQ
+463 NAEKALTVNMAAQ
-476 AASDQDNVVS
+476 NPSDQDNVVG
-486 MLNTIINESAT
+486 MLNTIIKESAA

-510 LDDATGKLTI
+510 LDDATGKLSI

-528 GYQKLIGDDA
+528 QYQQLIGDDA

-546 DKVTGRQS
+546 DKVIGKQN
-554 TGGSTIK
+554 TGGSIAK
-561 PRFTHNHVLRKIVTG
+561 PRFTHNYVLRKIVTG

-600 WKSQNMHIIAFVSRP
+600 WKSKNMHIIAFVSRP
-615 MTEKEVD
+615 MKETEKD

-637 NTNMVVVGESDL
+637 NTNMVAVGESDL
-649 TGISNNVI
+649 TGISNVI
-657 NWNDVKEVG
+657 NWNEVKEVG

-674 LNAPMKGVNLV
+674 LNAPTKGINLV
-685 KLSNGKTIKVVVK
+685 KLSNGQTIKVIVK

>member
-1 MRNIYLMTAA
+1 MRNIYLMSAA
-11 LAMMAMTANAQS
+11 LALMAMSANAQS
-23 MKHINMNASSQ
+23 MKRINKE
-34 NWAVTSAP
+34 VTAKTWVETATP
-42 QKVENSTRKVATRA
+42 QKAAKKIATRA
-56 GSDITDNQRYINYS
+56 GELEANQRYINYS
-70 YDESYVWPATFP
+70 YDESYVWPSGMK
-82 ADTQGAI
+82 GAKGTL
-89 SLGTLFY
+89 SLGTIFY
-96 SDAFTK
+96 SDAFK
-102 FEGCKIVGARF
+102 KYEGCKIAGARF
-113 YVNIPIGASKVG
+113 YLTAPIGNSKVT
-125 ICHVKIEN
+125 ICKIDDKGNVTNAIAE
-133 NTPYVGDILASKEV
+133 KEI
-147 PSTVAHWNYVWF
+147 STTQLHWNYVWF
-159 DEPYKIDTKNFDGLL
+159 DEPYTIDTKDFYALL
-174 PYYDF
+174 PYYDY
-179 TPSNMSADAGYP
+179 TPEKVESERP
-191 IASSGTYAGTCGAL
+191 IGSSGTYVGPYGFLAFGDIYEDGRDETKWQWEPISAG
-205 AYGDVDGKHDQSSWA
+205 Y
-220 WQPIYLGTDG
+220 DG

-244 NFIIHDLV
+244 NFILHDLV
-252 MDKIA
+252 MNKMA
-257 MSPFVKNDTKTGLAF
+257 MVPFAKSDTKTGLAF

-288 IEVDGVKLGTF
+288 IEVDGKKIGSF
-299 TYNKDNLGEN
+299 TYDKTTVGDA
-309 FKEITNADY
+309 FREITDADY
-318 SNIPV
+318 SNIQV
-323 GLPIDKDWAIGEHE
+323 GLPINKDWAVGEHE

-344 VEGKEPAGDLT
+344 VEGKEPEGDLT

-392 QVLDKTAKARE
+392 QVLTKTAKARE

-428 SDVFTV
+428 LDVFTV

-444 TPSDGSGAFNRYFY
+444 TPSDGSAAFNRYFY

-476 AASDQDNVVS
+476 DGSDQDNVVS

-510 LDDATGKLTI
+510 LDDATGKLSI

-528 GYQKLIGDDA
+528 QYQQLIGDDA

-546 DKVTGRQS
+546 DKVKGKQN
-554 TGGSTIK
+554 TGGTMAK
-561 PRFTHNHVLRKIVTG
+561 PTTHNHVLRKIVTG

-587 SYENDYEVELDDA
+587 SYENDYEVKLDDA
-600 WKSQNMHIIAFVSRP
+600 WKSLNMHIIAFVSRP

-637 NTNMVVVGESDL
+637 NTNMVAVGKSDL
-649 TGISNNVI
+649 TGISNVI
-657 NWNDVKEVG
+657 NWNEVKEVG

-674 LNAPMKGVNLV
+674 LNAPTKGISLV

>member
-1 MRNIYLMTAA
+1 MTAA

-23 MKHINMNASSQ
+23 MKHTNMNASSQ
-34 NWAVTSAP
+34 NWAETSAP
-42 QKVENSTRKVATRA
+42 QKVENSTKKVATRA
-56 GSDITDNQRYINYS
+56 GSDIADNQRYINYS

-96 SDAFTK
+96 SDAFK
-102 FEGCKIVGARF
+102 NFEGCKIVGARF

-244 NFIIHDLV
+244 NFILHDLV
-252 MDKIA
+252 LDKIA
-257 MSPFVKNDTKTGLAF
+257 MSPFVKNNTKTGLAF

-288 IEVDGVKLGTF
+288 IEVDGEKMGTF
-299 TYNKDNLGEN
+299 TYDKTTAGDA

-323 GLPIDKDWAIGEHE
+323 GLPVDKDWAIGEHE

-362 FKVYKDNFDRT
+362 FKVYKENFDRT

-380 ACQMSKYTYFAD
+380 ACQLSKYTYFAD
-392 QVLDKTAKARE
+392 QVLTKTANARE
-403 DDDLAIV
+403 EDDLAIV
-410 SIHGDGQQVNE
+410 SIHGEGQQVNE
-421 DGTVETL
+421 DGSVEKL
-428 SDVFTV
+428 EDVFTV

-463 NYEKALTVNMAAQ
+463 NAEKALTVNMAAQ
-476 AASDQDNVVS
+476 DASDQDNVVS
-486 MLNTIINESAT
+486 MLNTIINEST
-497 YYPSFS
+497 TFYPSFS
-503 TVGIDSK
+503 TVGIESK

-528 GYQKLIGDDA
+528 DYQKLIGDDA

-546 DKVTGRQS
+546 DKVIGKQN
-554 TGGSTIK
+554 TGGSIAK

-587 SYENDYEVELDDA
+587 SYENDYEIELDDA
-600 WKSQNMHIIAFVSRP
+600 WKSKNMHIIAFVSRP
-615 MTEKEVD
+615 MKETEKD

-637 NTNMVVVGESDL
+637 NTNMVAVGDSDL
-649 TGISNNVI
+649 TGISNII

-674 LNAPMKGVNLV
+674 LNAPTKGINLV
-685 KLSNGKTIKVVVK
+685 KLSNGQTIKVIVK

>member
-34 NWAVTSAP
+34 NWAKTSAP
-42 QKVENSTRKVATRA
+42 QKVENSTKKVATRA
-56 GSDITDNQRYINYS
+56 GSDIADNQRYINYS
-70 YDESYVWPATFP
+70 YNESYVWPSTFP

-96 SDAFTK
+96 SDAFKK

-125 ICHVKIEN
+125 VCHVKIEN

-159 DEPYKIDTKNFDGLL
+159 DEPYKIDTKTFDGLL

-191 IASSGTYAGTCGAL
+191 IASSGTWAGTCGAL
-205 AYGDVDGKHDQSSWA
+205 AYGDVDGKHDPNSWA

-257 MSPFVKNDTKTGLAF
+257 MSPFVKNDTKTGVAF

-288 IEVDGVKLGTF
+288 IEVDGEKMGTF
-299 TYNKDNLGEN
+299 TYDKDNVGDN
-309 FKEITNADY
+309 FREITNADY

-323 GLPIDKDWAIGEHE
+323 GLPINKDWAIGEHE

-344 VEGKEPAGDLT
+344 VEGKEPEGDLT

-380 ACQMSKYTYFAD
+380 ACQLSKYTYFAD

-410 SIHGDGQQVNE
+410 SIHGESQQVNK
-421 DGTVETL
+421 DGSVETL
-428 SDVFTV
+428 TDVFTV

-463 NYEKALTVNMAAQ
+463 NTEKALTVNMAAQ
-476 AASDQDNVVS
+476 DASDQENVVG
-486 MLNTIINESAT
+486 MLNTIIDESAA

-503 TVGIDSK
+503 TVGIESK
-510 LDDATGKLTI
+510 LDDATGKLSI

-546 DKVTGRQS
+546 DKVIGKQN
-554 TGGSTIK
+554 TGGSTAK
-561 PRFTHNHVLRKIVTG
+561 PRFTHNYVLRKIVTG

-587 SYENDYEVELDDA
+587 SYENDYEVELDNA
-600 WKSQNMHIIAFVSRP
+600 WKSNNMHIIAFVSRP
-615 MTEKEVD
+615 MKEQEKD

-637 NTNMVVVGESDL
+637 NTNMVAVGDSDL

-657 NWNDVKEVG
+657 NRNDVKEIG

-674 LNAPMKGVNLV
+674 LNAPTKGINLV
-685 KLSNGKTIKVVVK
+685 KLSNGKIIKVVVK

>member
-1 MRNIYLMTAA
+1 MTAA

-56 GSDITDNQRYINYS
+56 GSDIADNQRYINYS

-125 ICHVKIEN
+125 ICHVKNEN

-323 GLPIDKDWAIGEHE
+323 GLPIDKDWSIGEHE

-362 FKVYKDNFDRT
+362 FKVYKENFDRT

-392 QVLDKTAKARE
+392 QVLTKTAKARE

-410 SIHGDGQQVNE
+410 SIHGKSQQTNKDGS
-421 DGTVETL
+421 VETL
-428 SDVFTV
+428 EDVFTV

-476 AASDQDNVVS
+476 DASDQDNVVS

-546 DKVTGRQS
+546 DGVIGKQN
-554 TGGSTIK
+554 TGGSIAK
-561 PRFTHNHVLRKIVTG
+561 PRATHNYVLRKIVTG

-587 SYENDYEVELDDA
+587 SYENDYEIELDDA
-600 WKSQNMHIIAFVSRP
+600 WKSKNMHIIAFVSRP
-615 MTEKEVD
+615 MKETEKD

-637 NTNMVVVGESDL
+637 NTNMVAVGESDL
-649 TGISNNVI
+649 TGISNVI
-657 NWNDVKEVG
+657 NWNEVKEVG

-674 LNAPMKGVNLV
+674 LNAPMKGINLV
-685 KLSNGKTIKVVVK
+685 KLSNGKTIKVIVK

>member
-1 MRNIYLMTAA
+1 MRNIYLMSAA
-11 LAMMAMTANAQS
+11 LVLMTMSANAQS
-23 MKHINMNASSQ
+23 MKRINKETTAKT
-34 NWAVTSAP
+34 WVETATP
-42 QKVENSTRKVATRA
+42 QKAAKKIATRA
-56 GSDITDNQRYINYS
+56 GELEANQRYINYS
-70 YDESYVWPATFP
+70 YDESYVWPSTFP

-96 SDAFTK
+96 SDAFK
-102 FEGCKIVGARF
+102 KYEGCKIVGARF

-125 ICHVKIEN
+125 VCHVKIEN
-133 NTPYVGDILASKEV
+133 GTPYVGDILASKEV
-147 PSTVAHWNYVWF
+147 PSTVKHWNYVWF
-159 DEPYKIDTKNFDGLL
+159 DEPYKIDTKTFDGLL

-179 TPSNMSADAGYP
+179 TPSKMSAGAGNP
-191 IASSGTYAGTCGAL
+191 IASSGTWAGACGAL
-205 AYGDVDGKHDQSSWA
+205 AFGDVDGKHDPNSWA

-244 NFIIHDLV
+244 NFILHDLV
-252 MDKIA
+252 MSKMA
-257 MSPFVKNDTKTGLAF
+257 MVPFAKSGNTTGLAF

-288 IEVDGVKLGTF
+288 IEVDGEKMGTF
-299 TYNKDNLGEN
+299 TYDQKTAGDA
-309 FKEITNADY
+309 FREITDADN
-318 SNIPV
+318 SNIQV
-323 GLPIDKDWAIGEHE
+323 GLPIDKNWSIGEHE

-344 VEGKEPAGDLT
+344 VEGEKPAGDLT
-355 NDKLTTK
+355 NDKLSTK

-392 QVLDKTAKARE
+392 QVLTKTAKARE
-403 DDDLAIV
+403 DEDLAIV
-410 SIHGDGQQVNE
+410 SIHGERQQVNE
-421 DGTVETL
+421 DGSVETL

-434 PEANKLAYYS
+434 PEANKLANYS
-444 TPSDGSGAFNRYFY
+444 TPSDASAAFNRYFY

-463 NYEKALTVNMAAQ
+463 NYDKALTVNMAAQ
-476 AASDQDNVVS
+476 KASDQENVVG
-486 MLNTIINESAT
+486 MLNTIINESAA

-503 TVGIDSK
+503 TVSIDSK
-510 LDDATGKLTI
+510 LDDATGKLSI

-528 GYQKLIGDDA
+528 KYQKLIGDDA

-546 DKVTGRQS
+546 DNVRGKQN
-554 TGGSTIK
+554 TGGSIAK
-561 PRFTHNHVLRKIVTG
+561 PTTHNHVLRKIVTG

-587 SYENDYEVELDDA
+587 SYENDYEVKLDKA

-615 MTEKEVD
+615 MKEQEKD

-637 NTNMVVVGESDL
+637 NTNMVAVGDSDL
-649 TGISNNVI
+649 TDISNII

-674 LNAPMKGVNLV
+674 LNAPTKGINLV
-685 KLSNGKTIKVVVK
+685 KLSNGQTIKVVVK

>member
-1 MRNIYLMTAA
+1 MTAA
-11 LAMMAMTANAQS
+11 IAMMAMTANAQS

-34 NWAVTSAP
+34 NWAETSAP
-42 QKVENSTRKVATRA
+42 QKVENSTKKVATRA
-56 GSDITDNQRYINYS
+56 GSDIADNQRYINYS

-96 SDAFTK
+96 SDAFK
-102 FEGCKIVGARF
+102 NFEGCKIVGARF

-244 NFIIHDLV
+244 NFILHDLV
-252 MDKIA
+252 LDKIA
-257 MSPFVKNDTKTGLAF
+257 MSPFVKNNTKTGLAF

-288 IEVDGVKLGTF
+288 IEVDGEKMGTF
-299 TYNKDNLGEN
+299 TYDKTTAGDA

-323 GLPIDKDWAIGEHE
+323 GLPVDKDWAIGEHE

-362 FKVYKDNFDRT
+362 FKVYKENFDRT

-380 ACQMSKYTYFAD
+380 ACQLSKYTYFAD
-392 QVLDKTAKARE
+392 QVLTKTANARE
-403 DDDLAIV
+403 EDDLAIV
-410 SIHGDGQQVNE
+410 SIHGEGQQVNE
-421 DGTVETL
+421 DGSVETL

-444 TPSDGSGAFNRYFY
+444 TPSDGSAAFNRYFY

-463 NYEKALTVNMAAQ
+463 NAEKALTVNMAAQ
-476 AASDQDNVVS
+476 DPSDQDNVVG
-486 MLNTIINESAT
+486 MLNTIIKESAA

-510 LDDATGKLTI
+510 LDDATGKLSI

-528 GYQKLIGDDA
+528 QYQQLIGDDA

-546 DKVTGRQS
+546 DKIIGKQN
-554 TGGSTIK
+554 TGGSIAK
-561 PRFTHNHVLRKIVTG
+561 PRFTHNYVLRKIVTG

-600 WKSQNMHIIAFVSRP
+600 WKSKNMHIIAFVSRP
-615 MTEKEVD
+615 MKEQEKD

-637 NTNMVVVGESDL
+637 NTNMVAVGESDL
-649 TGISNNVI
+649 TGISNVI
-657 NWNDVKEVG
+657 NWNEVKEVG

-674 LNAPMKGVNLV
+674 LNAPTKGINLV
-685 KLSNGKTIKVVVK
+685 KLSNGQTIKVIVK

>member
-34 NWAVTSAP
+34 TWAEASTP

-56 GSDITDNQRYINYS
+56 GSDIADNQRYINYS

-96 SDAFTK
+96 SDAFK
-102 FEGCKIVGARF
+102 NFEGCKIVGARF

-244 NFIIHDLV
+244 NFILHDLV
-252 MDKIA
+252 LDKIA
-257 MSPFVKNDTKTGLAF
+257 MSPFVKNNTKTGLAF

-288 IEVDGVKLGTF
+288 IEVDGEKMGTF
-299 TYNKDNLGEN
+299 TYDKTTAGDA

-323 GLPIDKDWAIGEHE
+323 GLPVDKDWAIGEHE

-362 FKVYKDNFDRT
+362 FKVYKENFDRT

-380 ACQMSKYTYFAD
+380 ACQLSKYTYFAD
-392 QVLDKTAKARE
+392 QVLTKTANARE
-403 DDDLAIV
+403 EDDLAIV
-410 SIHGDGQQVNE
+410 SIHGEGQQVNE
-421 DGTVETL
+421 DGSVEKL
-428 SDVFTV
+428 EDVFTV

-463 NYEKALTVNMAAQ
+463 NAEKALTVNMAAQ
-476 AASDQDNVVS
+476 DASDQDNVVS
-486 MLNTIINESAT
+486 MLNTIINEST
-497 YYPSFS
+497 TFYPSFS
-503 TVGIDSK
+503 TVGIESK

-528 GYQKLIGDDA
+528 DYQKLIGDDA

-546 DKVTGRQS
+546 DKVIGKQN
-554 TGGSTIK
+554 TGGSIAK

-587 SYENDYEVELDDA
+587 SYENDYEIELDDA
-600 WKSQNMHIIAFVSRP
+600 WKSKNMHIIAFVSRP
-615 MTEKEVD
+615 MKETEKD

-637 NTNMVVVGESDL
+637 NTNMVAVGESDL
-649 TGISNNVI
+649 TGISNVI
-657 NWNDVKEVG
+657 NWNEVKEVG

-674 LNAPMKGVNLV
+674 LNAPTKGINLV
-685 KLSNGKTIKVVVK
+685 KLSNGQTIKVIVK

>member
-1 MRNIYLMTAA
+1 
-11 LAMMAMTANAQS
+11 MMAMTANAQS

-34 NWAVTSAP
+34 NWAETSAP
-42 QKVENSTRKVATRA
+42 QKVENSTKKVATRA
-56 GSDITDNQRYINYS
+56 GSDIADNQRYINYS

-96 SDAFTK
+96 SDAFK
-102 FEGCKIVGARF
+102 KYEGCKIVGARF

-257 MSPFVKNDTKTGLAF
+257 MSPFVKNDTKTGVAF

-288 IEVDGVKLGTF
+288 IEVDGEKMGTF
-299 TYNKDNLGEN
+299 TYDKDNVGDK
-309 FKEITNADY
+309 FREITNADY

-323 GLPIDKDWAIGEHE
+323 GLPINKDWAIGEHE

-344 VEGKEPAGDLT
+344 VEGKEPEGDLT

-380 ACQMSKYTYFAD
+380 TCQKSKYTYFANA
-392 QVLDKTAKARE
+392 VLDKTAKARE

-434 PEANKLAYYS
+434 PEANKLTYYS

-463 NYEKALTVNMAAQ
+463 NAEKALTVNMAAQ
-476 AASDQDNVVS
+476 NPSDQDNVVS
-486 MLNTIINESAT
+486 MLNTIINESAA

-510 LDDATGKLTI
+510 LDDATGKLSI

-528 GYQKLIGDDA
+528 QYQQLIGDDA

-546 DKVTGRQS
+546 DKVIGKQS
-554 TGGSTIK
+554 TGATTTK
-561 PRFTHNHVLRKIVTG
+561 PRFTHNYVLRKIVTG

-600 WKSQNMHIIAFVSRP
+600 WKSKNMHIIAFVSRP
-615 MTEKEVD
+615 MKEQEKD

-637 NTNMVVVGESDL
+637 NTNMVAVGESDL
-649 TGISNNVI
+649 TGISNVI
-657 NWNDVKEVG
+657 NWNEVKEVG

-674 LNAPMKGVNLV
+674 LNAPTKGINLV
-685 KLSNGKTIKVVVK
+685 KLSNGQTIKVIVK

>member
-34 NWAVTSAP
+34 NWAETSAP
-42 QKVENSTRKVATRA
+42 QKVENSTKKVATRA
-56 GSDITDNQRYINYS
+56 GSDIADNQRYINYS

-96 SDAFTK
+96 SDAFK
-102 FEGCKIVGARF
+102 KYEGCKIVGARF

-244 NFIIHDLV
+244 NFILHDLV
-252 MDKIA
+252 LDKIA
-257 MSPFVKNDTKTGLAF
+257 MSPFVKNNTKTGLAF

-288 IEVDGVKLGTF
+288 IEVDGEKMGTF
-299 TYNKDNLGEN
+299 TYDKTTAGDA

-323 GLPIDKDWAIGEHE
+323 GLPVDKDWAIGEHE

-362 FKVYKDNFDRT
+362 FKVYKENFDRT

-380 ACQMSKYTYFAD
+380 ACQLSKYTYFAD
-392 QVLDKTAKARE
+392 QVLTKTANARE
-403 DDDLAIV
+403 EDDLAIV
-410 SIHGDGQQVNE
+410 SIHGEGQQVNE
-421 DGTVETL
+421 DGSVEKL
-428 SDVFTV
+428 EDVFTV

-463 NYEKALTVNMAAQ
+463 NAEKALTVNMAAQ
-476 AASDQDNVVS
+476 DASDQDNVVS
-486 MLNTIINESAT
+486 MLNTIINEST
-497 YYPSFS
+497 TFYPSFS
-503 TVGIDSK
+503 TVGIESK

-528 GYQKLIGDDA
+528 DYQKLIGDDA

-546 DKVTGRQS
+546 DKVIGKQN
-554 TGGSTIK
+554 TGGSIAK

-587 SYENDYEVELDDA
+587 SYENDYEIELDDA
-600 WKSQNMHIIAFVSRP
+600 WKSKNMHIIAFVSRP
-615 MTEKEVD
+615 MKEQEKD

-637 NTNMVVVGESDL
+637 NTNMVAVGESDL
-649 TGISNNVI
+649 TGISNII

-674 LNAPMKGVNLV
+674 LNAPTKGINLV
-685 KLSNGKTIKVVVK
+685 KLSNGQTIKVVVK

>member
-1 MRNIYLMTAA
+1 MTAA

-34 NWAVTSAP
+34 TWAETSTP

-56 GSDITDNQRYINYS
+56 GSDIADNQRYINYS

-323 GLPIDKDWAIGEHE
+323 GLPIDKDWSIGEHE

-362 FKVYKDNFDRT
+362 FKVYKENFDRT

-392 QVLDKTAKARE
+392 QVLTKTAKARE

-410 SIHGDGQQVNE
+410 AIHGKSQQTNKDGS
-421 DGTVETL
+421 VETL
-428 SDVFTV
+428 EDVFTV

-476 AASDQDNVVS
+476 DASDQENVVG

-546 DKVTGRQS
+546 DGVIGKQN
-554 TGGSTIK
+554 TGGSIAK
-561 PRFTHNHVLRKIVTG
+561 PRATHNYVLRKIVTG

-587 SYENDYEVELDDA
+587 SYENDYEIELDDA
-600 WKSQNMHIIAFVSRP
+600 WKSKNMHIIAFVSRP
-615 MTEKEVD
+615 MKETEKD

-649 TGISNNVI
+649 TGISNVI
-657 NWNDVKEVG
+657 NWNEVKEVG

-674 LNAPMKGVNLV
+674 LNAPMKGINLV
-685 KLSNGKTIKVVVK
+685 KLSNGKTIKVIVK

>member
-1 MRNIYLMTAA
+1 MRNIYLMSAA
-11 LAMMAMTANAQS
+11 LVLMTMSANAQS
-23 MKHINMNASSQ
+23 MKRINKEATAKT
-34 NWAVTSAP
+34 WVETATP
-42 QKVENSTRKVATRA
+42 QKAAKKIATRA
-56 GSDITDNQRYINYS
+56 GELEANQRYINYS
-70 YDESYVWPATFP
+70 YDESYVWPSTFP

-96 SDAFTK
+96 SDAFK
-102 FEGCKIVGARF
+102 KYEGCKIVGARF

-125 ICHVKIEN
+125 VCHVKVEN
-133 NTPYVGDILASKEV
+133 GTPYVGDILASKEV

-159 DEPYKIDTKNFDGLL
+159 DEPYKIDTKTFDGLL

-179 TPSNMSADAGYP
+179 TPSNMSADAGNP
-191 IASSGTYAGTCGAL
+191 IASSGTWAGTCGAL
-205 AYGDVDGKHDQSSWA
+205 AFGDVDGKHDPNTWA
-220 WQPIYLGTDG
+220 WQPIYIGTDG

-244 NFIIHDLV
+244 NFILHDLV
-252 MDKIA
+252 MSKMA
-257 MSPFVKNDTKTGLAF
+257 MVPFAKSGNTTGLAF

-288 IEVDGVKLGTF
+288 IEVDGEKMGTF
-299 TYNKDNLGEN
+299 TYDQKTAGDA
-309 FKEITNADY
+309 FREITDADN
-318 SNIPV
+318 SNIQV
-323 GLPIDKDWAIGEHE
+323 GLPIDKDWSIGEHE

-344 VEGKEPAGDLT
+344 VEGKEPEGDLT

-380 ACQMSKYTYFAD
+380 ACQLSKYTYFAD
-392 QVLDKTAKARE
+392 QVLTKTAKARE

-434 PEANKLAYYS
+434 PEANKLANYS
-444 TPSDGSGAFNRYFY
+444 TPSDASAAFNRYFY

-463 NYEKALTVNMAAQ
+463 NYDKALTVNMAAQ
-476 AASDQDNVVS
+476 KASDQENVVG
-486 MLNTIINESAT
+486 MLNTIINESAA

-503 TVGIDSK
+503 TVSIDSK
-510 LDDATGKLTI
+510 LDDATGKLSI

-528 GYQKLIGDDA
+528 KYQKLIGDDA

-546 DKVTGRQS
+546 DNVRGKQN
-554 TGGSTIK
+554 TGGSIAK
-561 PRFTHNHVLRKIVTG
+561 PTTHNHVLRKIVTN

-587 SYENDYEVELDDA
+587 SYENDYEIELDDA
-600 WKSQNMHIIAFVSRP
+600 WKSKNMHIIAFISRP
-615 MTEKEVD
+615 MKEQEKD

-637 NTNMVVVGESDL
+637 NTNMVAVGDSDL
-649 TGISNNVI
+649 TGISNVI
-657 NWNDVKEVG
+657 NWNEVKEVG

-674 LNAPMKGVNLV
+674 LNAPTKGINLV
-685 KLSNGKTIKVVVK
+685 KLSNGQTIKVVVK